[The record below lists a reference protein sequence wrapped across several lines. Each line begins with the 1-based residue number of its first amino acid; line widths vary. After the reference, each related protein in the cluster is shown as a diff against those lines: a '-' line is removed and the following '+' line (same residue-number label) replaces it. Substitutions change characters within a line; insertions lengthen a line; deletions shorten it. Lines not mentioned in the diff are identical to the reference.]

1 MIQIRGA
8 EMCWDEMN
16 YDREARCVQKG
27 HWLER
32 YWTDERQVAG
42 WNGIGEAF
50 WNVALSIVGR
60 EASPLLEQMLQ
71 LDSHGS
77 HLCPLS
83 QNCSPLS
90 ISRSWISYIYS
101 QGKDIDKTRNGGSHR
116 CHLRGRRSDQ
126 FGQVMNR

>member
-1 MIQIRGA
+1 MLLLSGIA
-8 EMCWDEMN
+8 K
-16 YDREARCVQKG
+16 EARCVQKG

-71 LDSHGS
+71 LDSHG

-90 ISRSWISYIYS
+90 ISL
-101 QGKDIDKTRNGGSHR
+101 GSR
-116 CHLRGRRSDQ
+116 IFLAKEKILIRQATVGL
-126 FGQVMNR
+126 FIAI